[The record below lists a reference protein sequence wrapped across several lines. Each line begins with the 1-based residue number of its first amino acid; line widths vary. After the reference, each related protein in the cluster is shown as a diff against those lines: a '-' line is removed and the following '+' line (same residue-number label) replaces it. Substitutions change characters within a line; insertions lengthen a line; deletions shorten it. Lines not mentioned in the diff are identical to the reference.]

1 MYTTLHL
8 LFYGVL
14 IFHDSSCIR
23 LKQSARNVNC
33 IYINNAYKIRYKY

>member
-1 MYTTLHL
+1 MYKMYTTMHL

-23 LKQSARNVNC
+23 LKQSARNVN
-33 IYINNAYKIRYKY
+33 YIKKKHTKSD